1 MIPAKNKMR
10 VLAVDNDK
18 TFLNA
23 FRRLLEYNGFTMDTI
38 SNPLLV
44 MEYLSNTKTDCVVL
58 DVKMPGMDG
67 MELLRKIVERHPFIP
82 VIMLSGESTISIAMD
97 AIKKGA
103 YDFVEKQSDSK
114 RLLVAMQNALD
125 KRNWIIEKSN
135 LKQEIAEKYKI
146 LGSSKAIKKVLYDI
160 SKLAPTDAKVL
171 IQGESGTGKE
181 LVAGALHYQ
190 SLRSGNRYIKQNC
203 AAIPGE
209 LLESQLF
216 GYKKGA
222 FTGAHSNFK
231 GKFLLADGGTLFLDE
246 IGDMPLNLQAKLLRV
261 LQEGEVEVLGSSD
274 IIKTDTRIISATN
287 KNPVDLIAR
296 GRFREDLYHR
306 LNVFTITIPPL
317 RDRVEDIPVL
327 ARYFLNQYA
336 ERYNKPLLDFSPQV
350 ILFLEEQKWPG
361 NVRELQNFIHRIA
374 LFANQNIITMNDVL
388 KSGLQAADENIPQKL
403 TGLKEV
409 MRYYE
414 KKYIMETLEQN
425 NGRIQ
430 ETADKLG
437 IERTTLFKKMRK
449 YGLKG

>member
-1 MIPAKNKMR
+1 MIQEKKRMR

-23 FRRLLEYNGFTMDTI
+23 FRRLLEYNEFTVDTI
-38 SNPLLV
+38 SNPLTV
-44 MEYLSNTKTDCVVL
+44 MEHLSAHKTDCIVL

-67 MELLRKIVERHPFIP
+67 MELLNKIIERYPFVP

-114 RLLVAMQNALD
+114 RLLVAVQNALD

-160 SKLAPTDAKVL
+160 SKLAPTNAKVL

-222 FTGAHSNFK
+222 FTGAHTNFK
-231 GKFLLADGGTLFLDE
+231 GKFLMADGGTLFLDE

-287 KNPVDLIAR
+287 KNLTELIGQ
-296 GRFREDLYHR
+296 GRFRQDLYHR
-306 LNVFTITIPPL
+306 LNVFTINIPPL
-317 RDRVEDIPVL
+317 RDRTEDISIL

-350 ILFLEEQKWPG
+350 ILFMEEQKWPG

-388 KSGLQAADENIPQKL
+388 KSGLQFPDENVPKKL

-409 MRYYE
+409 MHYYE

-430 ETADKLG
+430 ETADMLC